1 MTRASFFHDIRPATQ
16 AWWALLALSAASIQA
31 AGLGHQAQEHLWL
44 ALAVAALCALK
55 AELVIRHYLEA
66 RRAGPV
72 FHVLVRLFALL
83 APVLLAASAL
93 REASL
98 G

>member
-1 MTRASFFHDIRPATQ
+1 MTHVSLFQAIRPAAR
-16 AWWALLALSAASIQA
+16 AWVALLVLSAASIQA
-31 AGLGHQAQEHLWL
+31 ADLGHQAQGRLWM

-55 AELVIRHYLEA
+55 AELVIRYYLEA

-72 FHVLVRLFALL
+72 FHVLVRVFALL

-93 REASL
+93 REAL
-98 G
+98 LV